1 MMTDSE
7 LEGKRRYK
15 TLTRSLTFVVIFSPL
30 LKCGAAED
38 IPIVNADMDTYL
50 SRAEKIIAIAFG
62 ILSIVAIFVAWK
74 LNCFCCQSNPQANPQ
89 ANQENCGRDNRND
102 RPIIVHG
109 DYNMHQERAFRVD
122 RDYNENVTNHNNR
135 IVAIPMEQLELSR
148 IGPSRSPLPLTN

>member
-74 LNCFCCQSNPQANPQ
+74 LNCFCCQSNPEANPQ
-89 ANQENCGRDNRND
+89 ANQENCEKTIETIDQSLYMV
-102 RPIIVHG
+102 ITTCTKKEHSV
-109 DYNMHQERAFRVD
+109 
-122 RDYNENVTNHNNR
+122 
-135 IVAIPMEQLELSR
+135 
-148 IGPSRSPLPLTN
+148 